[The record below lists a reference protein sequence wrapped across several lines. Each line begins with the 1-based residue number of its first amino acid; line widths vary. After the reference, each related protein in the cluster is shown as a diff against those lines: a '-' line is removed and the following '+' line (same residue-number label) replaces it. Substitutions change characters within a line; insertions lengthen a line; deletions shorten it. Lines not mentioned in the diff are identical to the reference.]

1 MCKRR
6 VQIIVL
12 KILKRSK
19 LSLEDSVCFYKRV
32 VEYGYVVWHH
42 NLTSAQRDPLEA
54 LRKQALRIILH
65 PITLPYNTALAY
77 GEIEPPSST
86 KLEIHTYCIAVRG
99 LSHCHTK
106 HLVKFGRAILIK
118 QSSICICW
126 RKNFEIDQHS
136 TKLEVRVWQYLSFR
150 SPQQ

>member
-86 KLEIHTYCIAVRG
+86 KLEIYTYCIAVREG

-106 HLVKFGRAILIK
+106 HLVKFGGVILIHASVQTNK
-118 QSSICICW
+118 HTDIQTRRS
-126 RKNFEIDQHS
+126 
-136 TKLEVRVWQYLSFR
+136 QYLAPLPGSK
-150 SPQQ
+150 